1 MPVLRWPGATARYS
15 CFSVPVETGTP
26 PRRRRKVHFI
36 RNTLAGIPHSIPL
49 RLLSTLNPLRWASM
63 WAARPLAASLY
74 AKSALFGTPWRAF
87 LTPLP
92 CASSPNRTRLR
103 LGFDL
108 GMSGLWPLISCC
120 RCPVI
125 ARRPIGP
132 TWQSVPLVQENGFPR
147 RCAPRN
153 DKNLTTWASTA
164 ICGETS
170 NQTFSGSG

>member
-1 MPVLRWPGATARYS
+1 MPVLRWPGTTARYS

-87 LTPLP
+87 LVPLP
-92 CASSPNRTRLR
+92 CASSPNGTRCAGLPFGR
-103 LGFDL
+103 H
-108 GMSGLWPLISCC
+108 GLWPRGTQSALRCFARWESLGWPEDRPARRKCC
-120 RCPVI
+120 VRPSRVRGSPRRRCP
-125 ARRPIGP
+125 R
-132 TWQSVPLVQENGFPR
+132 
-147 RCAPRN
+147 
-153 DKNLTTWASTA
+153 
-164 ICGETS
+164 
-170 NQTFSGSG
+170 